1 MDLTFRT
8 GATALLL
15 LTTTTFQPRVDE
27 TRRIGGSGGRRT
39 VTMDC
44 GTSAYI
50 VGITATGGRD
60 GPFGFNLLR
69 KVKFTCRPFTGTTPG
84 ASTTETSEAVADKA
98 ATDNV
103 GTGSGRC
110 PSGYVIDNL
119 ELYAGVFIDRL
130 NTGSCTDPL
139 QNQSFVNVNA
149 GGDGGGRDYVACP
162 AGEALF
168 KVEARVGDAID
179 SMKGYCRIFTSVA
192 SLSVP
197 SQFSA
202 TKSPDPSRENPVTVP
217 VNDSR
222 TFLFRISNFTAPFAN
237 LQIGVG
243 AETDLAGGAALNPP
257 DFKLE
262 LIDPAG
268 AVVASQTYGRQ
279 RSELFLLTYRINK
292 NGTWRMRV
300 TNLKKELGALNVTGF
315 VAAGA

>member
-1 MDLTFRT
+1 MDFTFRT
-8 GATALLL
+8 GAAALVL
-15 LTTTTFQPRVDE
+15 LTAFQPRVDA
-27 TRRIGGSGGRRT
+27 TRLIGGSGGRRT

-44 GTSAYI
+44 GTSAFI

-84 ASTTETSEAVADKA
+84 SSTTETVEAVADKA

-103 GTGSGRC
+103 STGSGRC
-110 PSGYVIDNL
+110 PSGYVMDNL

-130 NTGSCTDPL
+130 NTGGCTDPL

-162 AGEALF
+162 GGEALF

-179 SMKGYCRIFTSVA
+179 SLKGYCRVFTSVA

-202 TKSPDPSRENPVTVP
+202 TRSPDPSRENPVTVP

-222 TFLFRISNFTAPFAN
+222 TFLFRISNYNAPFAN
-237 LQIGVG
+237 LQIGVSAG
-243 AETDLAGGAALNPP
+243 TDLPGGGALNPP

-262 LIDPAG
+262 LIDPTG
-268 AVVASQTYGRQ
+268 AVVASQTFGRQ
-279 RSELFLLTYRINK
+279 RSELFLLTYRINQ

-300 TNLKKELGALNVTGF
+300 TNLKQQLGTLNVTSF
-315 VAAGA
+315 VAAGV